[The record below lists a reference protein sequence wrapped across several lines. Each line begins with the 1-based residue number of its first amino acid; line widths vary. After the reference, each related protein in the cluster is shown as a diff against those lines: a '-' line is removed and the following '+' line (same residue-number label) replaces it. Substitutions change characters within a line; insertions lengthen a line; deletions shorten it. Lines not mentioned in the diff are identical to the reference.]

1 MNLKQILT
9 TALFSSV
16 ALAAAAQQVTISP
29 LPQSIS
35 WGEKAFDNQTAFNIV
50 GAETA
55 DADALNALTAKYGA
69 TGGSIELIIGE
80 RGDDAVAAY
89 EASIP
94 SNAEGYFLQVTP
106 ERVVIA
112 GNDGNGTF
120 YGVQSFLQIA
130 AQAEVMS
137 VTITDFPDVVER
149 GVVEGFY
156 GNNWSQTDRL
166 RQLKFYGANK
176 MNVYIYGPKDDPY
189 HRGRWRE
196 PYPTDLANKM
206 AELVE
211 EAKRNK
217 VNFVWAIHPGEDI
230 QWNKTDS
237 VNVVNKL
244 EKMYALGVRAFAV
257 FFDDVYSGE
266 GTRGIKQAQLL
277 NYVTDNFVRKYDD
290 VQPLILCP
298 TQYNR
303 GWVGGSYLSELRDNL
318 YKEVRIMWTGNSV
331 VDFINKSDTEW
342 INNQIGRKAYIWLN
356 YPVNDYCISRML
368 MGPTWGDDL
377 NIADDLSGYTANPME
392 YAEASMLSLYS
403 VADYTWNMTDYDSNA
418 SWERAIKYLMPENA
432 DAFKVFCENNVDL
445 GVNTHGLRRTNE
457 SPRFVEASKN
467 FDAQMAG
474 GYNAEALNK
483 VRAEF
488 DLLVSAADQLLAT
501 SESPELIAEITPW
514 VKVMRYVGQRG
525 QLLCGLFDYIEN
537 ENPEA
542 FIEDYLKILDLTEEQ
557 RSILSRD
564 FPGSIKSPNPVVADV
579 YVGPFIKKQLENAVQ
594 LYKQKFNYRL
604 DVFPAEV
611 IEYGTYYIMYN
622 GKYLGNPKAG
632 TVGGNPVFQDELDL
646 INPSRQ
652 EWLIAK
658 DTETGRYKI
667 INVKDDRYINEH
679 GNFSVGDTNPYEAV
693 WHTYEI
699 YCMNGK
705 YAIQNAGKSGTE
717 FWATDGT
724 RISKSGS
731 SAFTYD
737 HFVFDIVPLSGAK
750 EFVEIKSGKKYA
762 ILNEAGEFLTNTN
775 PNGTGGAPKFQER
788 KGTTNKAQY
797 WNFSLDKTQGRY
809 KLTSARDSRYV
820 NELGEFGTNQY
831 YADWNTYFLLERGGF
846 YSFQNGGSARP
857 YFWYIDGD
865 RIYSK
870 DMDRND
876 SYQFRIMEYDVATG
890 IDSPLE
896 STSSI
901 QVVVSGGVI
910 HANSAVPVTAMRLYD
925 AAGQC
930 VAKVKNASA
939 LSLPTLISQTYLLNV
954 VTETGQ
960 QTFKLQLK

>member
-1 MNLKQILT
+1 MV
-9 TALFSSV
+9 LFSGFC
-16 ALAAAAQQVTISP
+16 LNTMAQQVTISP
-29 LPQSIS
+29 LPQKIT
-35 WGEKAFDNQTAFNIV
+35 WGEKAFDRQTAFNVV

-55 DADALNALTAKYGA
+55 DADAVNALSAKYA
-69 TGGSIELIIGE
+69 TTGGSIELIIGE

-94 SNAEGYFLQVTP
+94 SKAEGYFLEVTP

-112 GNDGNGTF
+112 GNDAHGTF
-120 YGVQSFLQIA
+120 YGVQSFLQVA
-130 AQAEVMS
+130 AQPEVMTVS
-137 VTITDFPDVVER
+137 ASDYPDVLER

-156 GNNWSQTDRL
+156 GNNWSQTDRI
-166 RQLKFYGANK
+166 RQFQFYGANK
-176 MNVYIYGPKDDPY
+176 MNTYIYGPKDDPY
-189 HRGRWRE
+189 HLAKWRE
-196 PYPTDLANKM
+196 AYPTETAEKM
-206 AELVE
+206 KALVA

-217 VNFVWAIHPGEDI
+217 VKFVWAIHPGNDI

-237 VNVVNKL
+237 ANVVKKL
-244 EKMYALGVRAFAV
+244 ELMYELGVRAFAV
-257 FFDDVYSGE
+257 FFDDVWGGE

-277 NYVTDNFVRKYDD
+277 NYVTDNFVKKYDD
-290 VQPLILCP
+290 VEPLILCP

-303 GWVGGSYLSELRDNL
+303 GWASGSYLSELRDNL

-331 VDFINKSDTEW
+331 VDFINKGDMEW
-342 INNQIGRKAYIWLN
+342 INNQIGRKAFIWLN

-368 MGPTWGDDL
+368 MGPTFGDDL
-377 NIADDLSGYTANPME
+377 NIANDLSGYTSNPME

-403 VADYTWNMTDYDSNA
+403 VADYTWNMADYDSNA

-457 SPRFVEASKN
+457 SPRFVAASKD
-467 FDAQMAG
+467 FDAKMAG
-474 GYNAEALNK
+474 GYNAEAIEK

-488 DLLVSAADQLLAT
+488 DLLVSASDQLLAT
-501 SESPELIAEITPW
+501 SESPELMAEITPW
-514 VKVMRYVGQRG
+514 VKVMRHVGERG
-525 QLLCGLFDYIEN
+525 QLLCNLFEHINN

-579 YVGPFIKKQLENAVQ
+579 YVGPFIKKQLENAIQ
-594 LYKQKFNYRL
+594 LYKQKYNYRL

-646 INPSRQ
+646 INPTRQ

-667 INVKDDRYINEH
+667 INVKDDRYINEY
-679 GNFSVGDTNPYEAV
+679 GNFSAGSENPYEAI
-693 WHTYEI
+693 WHTYDI
-699 YCMNGK
+699 YFMNGK
-705 YAIQNAGKSGTE
+705 YAIQNGGRSGTE
-717 FWATDGT
+717 FWTTDGT

-737 HFVFDIVPLSGAK
+737 HFVFDIVPLDGPK
-750 EFVEIKSGKKYA
+750 EFVEIKAGKKYA

-797 WNFSLDKTQGRY
+797 WTFTLDKSQGRY
-809 KLTSARDSRYV
+809 KLTSARDNRYV

-831 YADWNTYFLLERGGF
+831 YADWNTYFLLNRSGF
-846 YSFQNGGSARP
+846 FSIQNGGSARP

-870 DMDRND
+870 EMDRND

-901 QVVVSGGVI
+901 QVVVSSGVI
-910 HANSAVPVTAMRLYD
+910 HVNAPAPVSSMTLYD
-925 AAGQC
+925 ASGKC
-930 VAKVKNASA
+930 VAKSQGSTA
-939 LSLPTLISQTYLLNV
+939 LALPTLVSQTYLLHV
-954 VTETGQ
+954 ATEGGQ
-960 QTFKLQLK
+960 QTFKLQLQ

>member
-1 MNLKQILT
+1 MKKNLVLALLAGVTLT
-9 TALFSSV
+9 AG
-16 ALAAAAQQVTISP
+16 AQQVIISP
-29 LPQSIS
+29 LPQSAS
-35 WGEKAFDNQTAFNIV
+35 WGEKAFDRQTAFNVV

-120 YGVQSFLQIA
+120 YGVQSFLQVA

-156 GNNWSQTDRL
+156 GNNWSHTDRI
-166 RQLKFYGANK
+166 RQFQFYGANK

-189 HRGRWRE
+189 HLAKWRE
-196 PYPTDLANKM
+196 PYPAETAAKM
-206 AELVE
+206 TELVA

-217 VNFVWAIHPGEDI
+217 VKFVWAVHPGNDI
-230 QWNKTDS
+230 QWDS
-237 VNVVNKL
+237 ADSDNVVNKL
-244 EKMYALGVRAFAV
+244 EMMYALGVRSFAI
-257 FFDDVYSGE
+257 FFDDIWSGP
-266 GTRGIKQAQLL
+266 GRSGSKQAELL
-277 NYVTDNFVRKYDD
+277 NYVTDQFVRKHDD
-290 VQPLILCP
+290 VEPLILCP
-298 TQYNR
+298 TLYNR
-303 GWVGGSYLSELRDNL
+303 GWADGVYLPELRNSM
-318 YKEVRIMWTGNSV
+318 YPEIKIMWTGNSV
-331 VDFINKSDTEW
+331 VDLINKSDMEW

-356 YPVNDYCISRML
+356 YPVNDYCVSRML
-368 MGPTWGDDL
+368 MGPTYGNDL
-377 NIADDLSGYTANPME
+377 NIADDVSAFTANPME
-392 YAEASMLSLYS
+392 YAEASMVSLYS
-403 VADYTWNMTDYDSNA
+403 IADYTWNMANYDSNA

-432 DAFKVFCENNVDL
+432 EAFKVFCENNVDL

-467 FDAQMAG
+467 FDAEMAG

-488 DLLVSAADQLLAT
+488 DLLVSSADQLLAT

-514 VKVMRYVGQRG
+514 LQVMRYVGQRG
-525 QLLCGLFDYIEN
+525 QLLCGLFDHVKN

-542 FIEDYLKILDLTEEQ
+542 FIEDYLKIFDLTEAQ
-557 RSILSRD
+557 RAILSRD
-564 FPGSIKSPNPVVADV
+564 FPGSIKSPNPVVADL
-579 YVGPFIKKQLENAVQ
+579 YVAPFIKKQLENAVQ

-622 GKYLGNPKAG
+622 GKYLGNPQAG
-632 TVGGNPVFQDELDL
+632 TVGGNPVFQEELDL
-646 INPSRQ
+646 INPTRQ

-667 INVKDDRYINEH
+667 INMKDDRYINEH

-717 FWATDGT
+717 FWATNGT

-737 HFVFDIVPLSGAK
+737 HFVFDIVPLDGAK
-750 EFVEIKSGKKYA
+750 DFLEVKAGKKYA
-762 ILNEAGEFLTNTN
+762 ILNEAGDFLTNTN
-775 PNGTGGAPKFQER
+775 PAGTGGYPKFKVKSGNSNR
-788 KGTTNKAQY
+788 AQY
-797 WNFSLDKTQGRY
+797 WYFELDESQGRY

-831 YADWNTYFLLERGGF
+831 YADWNTYFLLDRSGF

-857 YFWYIDGD
+857 YFWYIEGD

-870 DMDRND
+870 EMARND

-896 STSSI
+896 STSNI
-901 QVVVSGGVI
+901 QVVVSSGVI
-910 HANSAVPVTAMRLYD
+910 HVNSAVPVTAMRLYD
-925 AAGQC
+925 AAGKC
-930 VAKVKNASA
+930 VATVKNASA
-939 LSLPTLISQTYLLNV
+939 LALPTLISQTYLLNV

>member
-1 MNLKQILT
+1 MNLKHILA
-9 TALFSSV
+9 TALFSST
-16 ALAAAAQQVTISP
+16 ALVAAAQQVTISP
-29 LPQSIS
+29 LPQSAS
-35 WGEKAFDNQTAFNIV
+35 WGEKAFDHQTAFNIV
-50 GAETA
+50 GVETA
-55 DADALNALTAKYGA
+55 DADALNALTAKYDA

-89 EASIP
+89 ADQIP
-94 SNAEGYFLQVTP
+94 SKAEGYFLQVTP

-120 YGVQSFLQIA
+120 YGVQSFLQVA

-156 GNNWSQTDRL
+156 GNNWSHTDRI
-166 RQLKFYGANK
+166 RQFQFYGANK

-189 HRGRWRE
+189 HLAKWRE
-196 PYPTDLANKM
+196 PYPAETAAKM
-206 AELVE
+206 AELVA

-217 VNFVWAIHPGEDI
+217 VKFVWAVHPGNDI
-230 QWNKTDS
+230 QWDS
-237 VNVVNKL
+237 ADSDNVVNKL
-244 EKMYALGVRAFAV
+244 EMMYALGVRSFAI
-257 FFDDVYSGE
+257 FFDDIWSGP
-266 GTRGIKQAQLL
+266 GRSGSKQAELL
-277 NYVTDNFVRKYDD
+277 NYVTDQFVRKHDD
-290 VQPLILCP
+290 VEPLILCP
-298 TQYNR
+298 TLYNR
-303 GWVGGSYLSELRDNL
+303 GWADGVYLPELRNSM
-318 YKEVRIMWTGNSV
+318 YPEIKIMWTGNSV
-331 VDFINKSDTEW
+331 VDLINKSDMEW

-356 YPVNDYCISRML
+356 YPVNDYCVSRML
-368 MGPTWGDDL
+368 MGPTYGNDL
-377 NIADDLSGYTANPME
+377 NIADDVSAFTANPME
-392 YAEASMLSLYS
+392 YAEASMVSLYS
-403 VADYTWNMTDYDSNA
+403 IADYTWNMANYDSNA

-432 DAFKVFCENNVDL
+432 EAFKVFCENNVDL

-467 FDAQMAG
+467 FDAEMAG

-488 DLLVSAADQLLAT
+488 DLLVSSADQLLAT

-514 VKVMRYVGQRG
+514 LQVMRYVGQRG
-525 QLLCGLFDYIEN
+525 QLLCGLFDHVKN

-542 FIEDYLKILDLTEEQ
+542 FIDDYLKILDLTEAQ
-557 RSILSRD
+557 RAILSRD
-564 FPGSIKSPNPVVADV
+564 FPGSIKSPNPVVADL
-579 YVGPFIKKQLENAVQ
+579 YVAPFIKKQLENAVQ

-611 IEYGTYYIMYN
+611 IEYGTYYIMYD
-622 GKYLGNPKAG
+622 GKYLGNPQAG
-632 TVGGNPVFQDELDL
+632 TVGGNPVFQEELDL
-646 INPSRQ
+646 INPTRQ

-667 INVKDDRYINEH
+667 INMKDDRYINEH

-717 FWATDGT
+717 FWATNGT

-737 HFVFDIVPLSGAK
+737 HFVFDIVPLDGAK
-750 EFVEIKSGKKYA
+750 EFLEVKAGKKYA
-762 ILNEAGEFLTNTN
+762 ILNEAGDFLTNTN
-775 PNGTGGAPKFQER
+775 PAGTGGYPKFKVKSGNSNR
-788 KGTTNKAQY
+788 AQY
-797 WNFSLDKTQGRY
+797 WYFELDESQGRY

-857 YFWYIDGD
+857 YFWYIEGD
-865 RIYSK
+865 RIHSK
-870 DMDRND
+870 DMNRND

-930 VAKVKNASA
+930 VATVKNASA
-939 LSLPTLISQTYLLNV
+939 LALPTLISQTYLLNV

>member
-1 MNLKQILT
+1 MNLKQILA

-16 ALAAAAQQVTISP
+16 ALAVAAQQVTISP
-29 LPQSIS
+29 LPQSIA
-35 WGEKAFDNQTAFNIV
+35 WGEKAFDRQTAFNVV

-55 DADALNALTAKYGA
+55 DADAVNALTAKYEA

-80 RGDDAVAAY
+80 RGDAAVA
-89 EASIP
+89 EFETSIP
-94 SNAEGYFLQVTP
+94 SKAEGYYLQVTP

-112 GNDGNGTF
+112 GNDERGTF
-120 YGVQSFLQIA
+120 YGVQSFLQVA

-137 VTITDFPDVVER
+137 VTVTDYPDVIER

-166 RQLKFYGANK
+166 RQFQFYGANK

-189 HRGRWRE
+189 HLARWRE
-196 PYPTDLANKM
+196 PYPTESANKM
-206 AELVE
+206 KELVA

-217 VNFVWAIHPGEDI
+217 VKFVWAVHPGNDI
-230 QWNKTDS
+230 QWNATDS
-237 VNVVNKL
+237 ANVVKKL
-244 EKMYALGVRAFAV
+244 QMMYDLGVRAFAV
-257 FFDDVYSGE
+257 FFDDVWGGE

-277 NYVTDNFVRKYDD
+277 NYVTDNFVKKYDD
-290 VQPLILCP
+290 VEPLILCP

-303 GWVGGSYLSELRDNL
+303 GWVGGTYLSELRDNL
-318 YKEVRIMWTGNSV
+318 YKEVKIMWTGNSV
-331 VDFINKSDTEW
+331 VDFINKGDTEW
-342 INNQIGRKAYIWLN
+342 INAQIGRKAYIWLN

-368 MGPTWGDDL
+368 MGPTFGDDL
-377 NIADDLSGYTANPME
+377 NIAGDLSGYTSNPME

-403 VADYTWNMTDYDSNA
+403 VADYTWNMADYDSNA

-432 DAFKVFCENNVDL
+432 EAFKVFCENNVDL

-474 GYNAEALNK
+474 GYNAEALAK

-488 DLLVSAADQLLAT
+488 DLLVSSADQLLAT
-501 SESPELIAEITPW
+501 SESPELMAEITPW

-525 QLLCGLFDYIEN
+525 QLLCNLFDHIN
-537 ENPEA
+537 AATPEA
-542 FIEDYLKILDLTEEQ
+542 FIEDYLKILELTEEQ

-594 LYKQKFNYRL
+594 LYKQNFNYRL

-611 IEYGTYYIMYN
+611 IEYGTYYIMYE

-632 TVGGNPVFQDELDL
+632 TLGGNPVFQEELDL
-646 INPSRQ
+646 INPTRQ

-667 INVKDDRYINEH
+667 INVKDDRYINEY
-679 GNFSVGDTNPYEAV
+679 GDFSVGDTNPYEAV

-705 YAIQNAGKSGTE
+705 YAIQNAGKSGTD
-717 FWATDGT
+717 FWATNGT

-731 SAFTYD
+731 SAFTYN
-737 HFVFDIVPLSGAK
+737 HFVFDLVPIEGAK
-750 EFVEIKSGKKYA
+750 DFVEIKAGKKYA

-775 PNGTGGAPKFQER
+775 PGGSGGFPKF
-788 KGTTNKAQY
+788 KAKSGNSNRSQY
-797 WNFSLDKTQGRY
+797 WNFEYDESQGRY
-809 KLTSARDSRYV
+809 KLTSARDDRYV

-831 YADWNTYFLLERGGF
+831 YADWNTYFLLDRSGF
-846 YSFQNGGSARP
+846 FSFQNGGSAKP

-870 DMDRND
+870 EMNRND

-896 STSSI
+896 STSTI
-901 QVVVSGGVI
+901 QVVVSSGVI
-910 HANSAVPVTAMRLYD
+910 HANSAVPVTSMRLYNTE
-925 AAGQC
+925 GQC
-930 VAKVKNASA
+930 VASVKNASA
-939 LSLPTLISQTYLLNV
+939 LALPTLIAQTYLLNV

>member
-1 MNLKQILT
+1 MKLKQTLVLALLSGLGLT
-9 TALFSSV
+9 AT
-16 ALAAAAQQVTISP
+16 AQQVTISP
-29 LPQSIS
+29 LPQSIA
-35 WGEKAFDNQTAFNIV
+35 WGEKAFDHQTAFNVI

-55 DADALNALTAKYGA
+55 DADALNALSAKYA
-69 TGGSIELIIGE
+69 TTNGSIELIIGE

-94 SNAEGYFLQVTP
+94 SKAEGYFLQVTP

-112 GNDGNGTF
+112 GNDAHGTF
-120 YGVQSFLQIA
+120 YGVQSFLQVA
-130 AQAEVMS
+130 AQPEVMS
-137 VTITDFPDVVER
+137 VTVSDYPDVIER

-156 GNNWSQTDRL
+156 GNNWSQTDRI
-166 RQLKFYGANK
+166 RQFQFYGANK
-176 MNVYIYGPKDDPY
+176 MNTYIYGPKDDPY
-189 HRGRWRE
+189 HLAKWRE
-196 PYPTDLANKM
+196 AYPTESAEKM
-206 AELVE
+206 RALVAE
-211 EAKRNK
+211 ATRNK
-217 VNFVWAIHPGEDI
+217 VKFVWAIHPGNDI

-237 VNVVNKL
+237 LNVVKKL
-244 EKMYALGVRAFAV
+244 EMMYALGVRAFAV
-257 FFDDVYSGE
+257 FFDDVWGGE
-266 GTRGIKQAQLL
+266 GPRGIKQAQLL
-277 NYVTDNFVRKYDD
+277 NYVTDNFVKKYDD
-290 VQPLILCP
+290 VDPLILCP

-303 GWVGGSYLSELRDNL
+303 GWASGSYLSELRDNL
-318 YKEVRIMWTGNSV
+318 YPEVRIMWTGNSV
-331 VDFINKSDTEW
+331 VDFINKGDTEW
-342 INNQIGRKAYIWLN
+342 INAQIGRKAFIWLN

-377 NIADDLSGYTANPME
+377 NIADDLSGYTSNPME

-403 VADYTWNMTDYDSNA
+403 VADYTWNMADYDSNA
-418 SWERAIKYLMPENA
+418 SWERAIKYLMPQNA
-432 DAFKVFCENNVDL
+432 EAFKVFCENNVDL

-457 SPRFVEASKN
+457 SPRFVEASKD
-467 FDAQMAG
+467 FDAKMAG
-474 GYNAEALNK
+474 GYNAEAVAK

-488 DLLVSAADQLLAT
+488 DLLVSSADQLLAT
-501 SESPELIAEITPW
+501 SESPELMAEITPW
-514 VKVMRYVGQRG
+514 VKVMRYVGERG
-525 QLLCGLFDYIEN
+525 QLLCDLFEHVNN
-537 ENPEA
+537 EKPEA
-542 FIEDYLKILDLTEEQ
+542 FIDDYLKILDLTEEQ

-564 FPGSIKSPNPVVADV
+564 FEGSIKSPNPVVADV
-579 YVGPFIKKQLENAVQ
+579 YIGPFIKKQLENAVQ
-594 LYKQKFNYRL
+594 LYKQKYNYRL

-646 INPSRQ
+646 INPTRQ

-693 WHTYEI
+693 WHTYDI
-699 YCMNGK
+699 YFMNGK
-705 YAIQNAGKSGTE
+705 YAIQNGGKSGTE
-717 FWATDGT
+717 FWATDGE

-737 HFVFDIVPLSGAK
+737 HFVFDIVPLDGPK
-750 EFVEIKSGKKYA
+750 DFVEIKAGKKYA

-788 KGTTNKAQY
+788 KGTANKAQY
-797 WNFSLDKTQGRY
+797 WTFTYDKSEGRY

-831 YADWNTYFLLERGGF
+831 YADWNTYFLLNRGEF
-846 YSFQNGGSARP
+846 FSIQNGGSAKP

-870 DMDRND
+870 EMSRND

-901 QVVVSGGVI
+901 QVVVSSGVI
-910 HANSAVPVTAMRLYD
+910 HVNAPTAISSMTLYD
-925 AAGQC
+925 ANGKC
-930 VAKVKNASA
+930 VAKALGGSA
-939 LSLPTLISQTYLLNV
+939 LKLPTLVSQTYLLHV
-954 VTETGQ
+954 ATEGGQ
-960 QTFKLQLK
+960 QTFKLQLQ